1 MTLRL
6 GGLWVYNMANF
17 DILTFLEYY
26 ADKSSVLNNAGK
38 RLPTNAYQNFY
49 QSAQNLTADSDAEQ
63 TVSYAYL
70 AYDASGFSSMEASNI
85 TNLTVNIA
93 ATAAIIDLTDT
104 AIGGDRL
111 VIASLYLQPIGQDAL
126 SNSASLVSRF
136 IGTIEN
142 ASVTDTTVTWTVSP
156 AISKQKAQVPSRRI
170 SSDILGRFVTL

>member
-1 MTLRL
+1 
-6 GGLWVYNMANF
+6 MANF

-26 ADKSSVLNNAGK
+26 ADKSNVLNNAGK

-49 QSAQNLTADSDAEQ
+49 QSAQNLIADSAAEQ

-70 AYDASGFSSMEASNI
+70 AYDASGFASMEANSI
-85 TNLTVNIA
+85 TNLTLNIA
-93 ATAAIIDLTDT
+93 ATAAIVDLTNT

-126 SNSASLVSRF
+126 SNTASLIARF
-136 IGTIEN
+136 TGTIEN
-142 ASVTDTTVTWTVSP
+142 ASVSDTTVTWTVSP

-170 SSDILGRFVTL
+170 SSDLLGRFVTL